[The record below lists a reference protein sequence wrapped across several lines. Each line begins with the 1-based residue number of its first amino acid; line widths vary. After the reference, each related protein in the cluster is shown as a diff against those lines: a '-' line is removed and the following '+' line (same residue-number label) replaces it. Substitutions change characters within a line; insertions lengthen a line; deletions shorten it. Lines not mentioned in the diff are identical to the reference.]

1 MIVAYLKNGLVYPT
15 EVEYLELAN
24 VVRVVVLDAITQ
36 DELKLLVDSGIEVF
50 DSIEAMQETWDY

>member
-1 MIVAYLKNGLVYPT
+1 MVVAYLKNGIVYPA
-15 EVEYLELAN
+15 EVEYLELVN
-24 VVRVVVLDAITQ
+24 VVRVVVLDAITK